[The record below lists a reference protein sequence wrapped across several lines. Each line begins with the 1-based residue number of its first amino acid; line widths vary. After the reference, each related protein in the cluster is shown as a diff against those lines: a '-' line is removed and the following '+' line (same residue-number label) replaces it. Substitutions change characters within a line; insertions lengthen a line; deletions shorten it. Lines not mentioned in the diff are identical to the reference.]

1 MMETRFERK
10 WVVKNIFIS
19 ELISALK
26 VSNFEF
32 SKHYDSR
39 WVNSI
44 YYDDMFNSS
53 VYQNLNGDQKKQKVR
68 LRWYGEKKIS
78 NPRLEIKNKNMFL
91 TTKTNKKIFFSGK
104 YPDNKILQ
112 DINDQVKSVS
122 PFLINHLPK
131 TSTHYYRH
139 YFISKNKKIRATIDE
154 KIYYLSINN
163 LKIDLLQK
171 RDFNLILELK
181 YNKNFDEYVRQSF
194 TKNNSLRISKN
205 SKFINSFF
213 FNK

>member
-1 MMETRFERK
+1 METRFERK

>member
-1 MMETRFERK
+1 METRFERK

-32 SKHYDSR
+32 SKHHDSR

-44 YYDDMFNSS
+44 YYDDMFNNS
-53 VYQNLNGDQKKQKVR
+53 VYQNLHGDQKKQKVR
-68 LRWYGEKKIS
+68 LRWYGEKKIL
-78 NPRLEIKNKNMFL
+78 NPRLEIKSKNMFL

-112 DINDQVKSVS
+112 DINDQVKSLS

-171 RDFNLILELK
+171 RDFNFILELK
-181 YNKNFDEYVRQSF
+181 YNKNYDDYVRQSF
-194 TKNNSLRISKN
+194 SKNNSLRISKN

>member
-1 MMETRFERK
+1 MIETRFERK
-10 WVVKNIFIS
+10 WVVQNTYIS
-19 ELISALK
+19 QLISALK

-32 SKHYDSR
+32 SKHHNSR

-44 YYDDMFNSS
+44 YYDDMFNNS

-68 LRWYGEKKIS
+68 LRLCGEKKIL

-91 TTKTNKKIFFSGK
+91 TTKTIKKIFFSSK
-104 YPDNKILQ
+104 YPDSKILP
-112 DINDQVKSVS
+112 DINDQVKSIS
-122 PFLINHLPK
+122 PLLINYSPK

-163 LKIDLLQK
+163 LKIDLFQK
-171 RDFNLILELK
+171 KDFNLILELK
-181 YNKNFDEYVRQSF
+181 YNKIHDDYVR
-194 TKNNSLRISKN
+194 KNFSKYNSLRISKN